1 MEAIPGT
8 TLEFGER
15 IGGYLNYQY
24 NGKHPELNDTK
35 YMLTQ
40 ETADNMLSDI
50 HKVVCKYFPWIQDF
64 VVFQYKDGTIRM
76 DFDYLSMLHTDR
88 RYSTRNLEADPAAGG
103 AEIAPGSRP
112 HHKERSRIM
121 LNVTYLAVLEPGEDG
136 SYSVFFPDLPGCFS
150 YGKDLD
156 EAQRNAAEAASLHVY
171 GMECDNEEIPAP
183 SVCLSKEDTDGNI
196 VMSVTIHPDLF
207 RMKKDNERIKT
218 NITLPAWLK
227 RLAEEQKVNYSRL
240 LESALIDYLQIPKTN
255 LK

>member
-1 MEAIPGT
+1 
-8 TLEFGER
+8 
-15 IGGYLNYQY
+15 
-24 NGKHPELNDTK
+24 
-35 YMLTQ
+35 
-40 ETADNMLSDI
+40 
-50 HKVVCKYFPWIQDF
+50 
-64 VVFQYKDGTIRM
+64 
-76 DFDYLSMLHTDR
+76 
-88 RYSTRNLEADPAAGG
+88 
-103 AEIAPGSRP
+103 
-112 HHKERSRIM
+112 M

-171 GMECDNEEIPAP
+171 GMECDNEEIPVP